1 MHGWPSSLGDVREE
15 FLVWSVVN
23 VDSDEGRRGLERLAS
38 TVVVDASTAVP
49 LGRQWYRAVH
59 A

>member
-1 MHGWPSSLGDVREE
+1 M
-15 FLVWSVVN
+15 WSVVN